1 MGCVVHLD
9 LMTFLLVYLLQFS
22 KALTPPSNQIL
33 HDVLGNLRFNIL
45 YALARLSVPD
55 LLATKAMTTSELAA
69 AVGVPDSS
77 QLERLL
83 QSAASFGY
91 FRLDASG
98 RWRNTALSA
107 VLVTTHKNTQVPLL
121 LRNKEVYYEDWES
134 IYEELL
140 APVEDG
146 TDLAFPKLNA
156 TMTVEEYLRAEPAQ
170 QVEMT
175 FL

>member
-1 MGCVVHLD
+1 MAYWHSWLSTCYV
-9 LMTFLLVYLLQFS
+9 QFS
-22 KALTPPSNQIL
+22 KALTPPSAQIL

-45 YALARLSVPD
+45 YALSRLSVPD
-55 LLATKAMTTSELAA
+55 LLATKAMTTSQLAA
-69 AVGVPDSS
+69 ATGIPDSS

-83 QSAASFGY
+83 QAAASFGY

-98 RWRNTALSA
+98 RWRNTAISA
-107 VLVTTHKNTQVPLL
+107 VLVTTHKNSQAAHL
-121 LRNKEVYYEDWES
+121 LRMIEVYYEDWGS

-140 APVEDG
+140 APKEDG

-156 TMTVEEYLRAEPAQ
+156 TSTVEDYLQAEPAQ
-170 QVEMT
+170 QVELA